1 MLKRIKKSIT
11 TKRNNKITENI
22 YRHSK
27 NDSFNNRLVAKT
39 NKSIVTKGDLYKIDK
54 AINDET
60 KDYLN
65 QIEYENYKEKLNLK
79 IIIKPNLK
87 RFGFRRNNMTILIIA
102 ENQIKSKIC
111 GSFRK

>member
-1 MLKRIKKSIT
+1 MLKELKSRLRQ
-11 TKRNNKITENI
+11 KRNNKITENI

-65 QIEYENYKEKLNLK
+65 QIEYEKLQRK
-79 IIIKPNLK
+79 IE
-87 RFGFRRNNMTILIIA
+87 FENNH
-102 ENQIKSKIC
+102 
-111 GSFRK
+111 

>member
-1 MLKRIKKSIT
+1 MLKELKKSIT
-11 TKRNNKITENI
+11 TKGITKLLKIYIVTV
-22 YRHSK
+22 K

-65 QIEYENYKEKLNLK
+65 QIEYEKLQRK
-79 IIIKPNLK
+79 IE
-87 RFGFRRNNMTILIIA
+87 FENNH
-102 ENQIKSKIC
+102 
-111 GSFRK
+111 

>member
-1 MLKRIKKSIT
+1 MLKELKSRLRQKGIT
-11 TKRNNKITENI
+11 KLLKIYIVTVK
-22 YRHSK
+22 K

-65 QIEYENYKEKLNLK
+65 QIEYEKLQRK
-79 IIIKPNLK
+79 IE
-87 RFGFRRNNMTILIIA
+87 FENNH
-102 ENQIKSKIC
+102 
-111 GSFRK
+111 

>member
-1 MLKRIKKSIT
+1 MLKELKSRLRQKGIT
-11 TKRNNKITENI
+11 KLLKIYIVTV
-22 YRHSK
+22 K

-65 QIEYENYKEKLNLK
+65 QIEYEKLQRK
-79 IIIKPNLK
+79 IE
-87 RFGFRRNNMTILIIA
+87 FENNH
-102 ENQIKSKIC
+102 
-111 GSFRK
+111 